1 MKPFSHSPLAPPP
14 WPANIPLL
22 GPLPDAAE
30 DVLYPLPRAPGAA
43 VTDIP
48 GISATLTEKEAPPPP
63 VVTVWQIQNWH
74 PLLGLSVPEPTI
86 LLQPAAPPPPVTRKV
101 AVHPPAGAQ
110 YATFGA
116 STSDPLVGSTAGGE
130 MEAEAVREGETLGLR
145 ERLAEAVGLG
155 VRLAVTVGLG
165 VRLAEAATLALAGT
179 LALGEALALADDD
192 QPGLTV
198 GEGEAVREGDGTQ
211 AVSVTEPALPSPM
224 PLAPMP
230 PPVYA
235 VAPP

>member
-1 MKPFSHSPLAPPP
+1 
-14 WPANIPLL
+14 
-22 GPLPDAAE
+22 
-30 DVLYPLPRAPGAA
+30 
-43 VTDIP
+43 
-48 GISATLTEKEAPPPP
+48 
-63 VVTVWQIQNWH
+63 
-74 PLLGLSVPEPTI
+74 VPEPTI

-165 VRLAEAATLALAGT
+165 VRLAEAAALALAGT

>member
-1 MKPFSHSPLAPPP
+1 
-14 WPANIPLL
+14 
-22 GPLPDAAE
+22 
-30 DVLYPLPRAPGAA
+30 
-43 VTDIP
+43 
-48 GISATLTEKEAPPPP
+48 
-63 VVTVWQIQNWH
+63 
-74 PLLGLSVPEPTI
+74 LSEPEPTI

-165 VRLAEAATLALAGT
+165 ERLAVTVGLGVRLTEAAALALAGT

-198 GEGEAVREGDGTQ
+198 GEGEAVKEGDGTQ

-235 VAPP
+235 VVPP